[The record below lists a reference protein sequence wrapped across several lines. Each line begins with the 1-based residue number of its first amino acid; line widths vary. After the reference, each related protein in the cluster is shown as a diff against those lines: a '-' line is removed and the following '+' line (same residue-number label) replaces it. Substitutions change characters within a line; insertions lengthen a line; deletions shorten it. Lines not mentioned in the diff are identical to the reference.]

1 MPLALPIAYSGPAS
15 PPGGDLTH
23 ANGDSSR
30 TAPEPTG
37 VQAGCLVSVGL
48 FALGAILVLAWTAVQ
63 ERGDGRVRLGLLD
76 GVQPGQVVYHAT
88 DHVFVVRMADGS
100 PLVLSDLDPHNPPGR
115 DRCRVTFRP
124 DLGGPGEAG
133 RFFDAC
139 SGATYDL
146 AGRGLQGD
154 GLDLRSVA
162 VELDA
167 DGQLSIAADHA
178 ATTGLSLPM
187 FREQLVRGA

>member
-1 MPLALPIAYSGPAS
+1 M
-15 PPGGDLTH
+15 
-23 ANGDSSR
+23 
-30 TAPEPTG
+30 APEPTG
-37 VQAGCLVSVGL
+37 VQTGCLFSGVL
-48 FALGAILVLAWTAVQ
+48 FVLGAVVVLALVGFQA
-63 ERGDGRVRLGLLD
+63 RGDGRIRLGLLD
-76 GVQPGQVVYHAT
+76 GVQPGQVVYYAT

-100 PLVLSDLDPHNPPGR
+100 PLVLSDIDPHNPPGR

-124 DLGGPGEAG
+124 DLGGSSEAG

-167 DGQLSIAADHA
+167 KGQLSIAANEA
-178 ATTGLSLPM
+178 VSAGLSLPT

>member
-1 MPLALPIAYSGPAS
+1 M
-15 PPGGDLTH
+15 
-23 ANGDSSR
+23 
-30 TAPEPTG
+30 
-37 VQAGCLVSVGL
+37 GL
-48 FALGAILVLAWTAVQ
+48 FAFGAIVVLALLAVQ
-63 ERGDGRVRLGLLD
+63 ARGDGRIRLGVLD

-88 DHVFVVRMADGS
+88 DHVFVVRLADGS
-100 PLVLSDLDPHNPPGR
+100 PLVLSDIDPHNPPGR

-124 DLGGPGEAG
+124 ELGGPGEAG

-178 ATTGLSLPM
+178 ATTGRLVPTL
-187 FREQLVRGA
+187 REQLVRGA

>member
-1 MPLALPIAYSGPAS
+1 LPLALPIAYSGATS
-15 PPGGDLTH
+15 PLGGDLTH
-23 ANGDSSR
+23 AIDDSSR
-30 TAPEPTG
+30 VAQEPTG

-48 FALGAILVLAWTAVQ
+48 FALGAILVLAFVGVQ
-63 ERGDGRVRLGLLD
+63 GRSDGRIRLGSLD
-76 GVQPGQVVYHAT
+76 GVQPGQVIYHAT
-88 DHVFVVRMADGS
+88 DHVFVVRLADGS
-100 PLVLSDLDPHNPPGR
+100 PLVLSDIDPHNPPGR

-167 DGQLSIAADHA
+167 DGQLSIAADEA
-178 ATTGLSLPM
+178 ATTGLSLPT